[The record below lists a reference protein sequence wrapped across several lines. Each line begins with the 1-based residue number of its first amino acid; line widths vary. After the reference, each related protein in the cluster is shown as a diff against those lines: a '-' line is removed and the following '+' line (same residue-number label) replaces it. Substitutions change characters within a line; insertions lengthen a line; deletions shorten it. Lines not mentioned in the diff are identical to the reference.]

1 MDKISIVNVALGRIG
16 VAAVDSLDEKSQ
28 AARTV
33 NQFYDNVLDGVLRR
47 FAWGFAARM
56 LELALIA
63 DADRGK
69 YRYAYRVPEDCVM
82 VRRLYD
88 KGFVYYPRDNKF
100 KVVGDKDGKILLTD
114 IEGAVIE
121 YTAKIK
127 DTELFDAMFVEA
139 LSWKLAGEMAFSL
152 TGNLQLQQSCLEMY
166 NGILREAEAE
176 DADEEN
182 VARRR
187 MDRLARA
194 RFCGAAEFM
203 DER

>member
-47 FAWGFAARM
+47 YAWSFAARM
-56 LELALIA
+56 VELALLA
-63 DADRGK
+63 EGDKGK
-69 YRYAYRVPEDCVM
+69 YKFVYRVPEDCVM

-88 KGFVYYPRDNKF
+88 GDYSYYPRDNKF
-100 KVVGDKDGKILLTD
+100 KIIGDRDGKVLLTD
-114 IEGAVIE
+114 IAGAVVE
-121 YTAKIK
+121 YTAKIS
-127 DTELFDAMFVEA
+127 DTELFDAIFVEA

-152 TGNLQLQQSCLEMY
+152 TGNLQLQQNCLEMY
-166 NGILREAEAE
+166 SGILREAEE
-176 DADEEN
+176 KDASEEN

-194 RFCGAAEFM
+194 RFSGAEEFM